1 MATTSQK
8 IMEIRFLVLMRG
20 ALTPPPR
27 IEEPVMKMPQ
37 AAPTT
42 ERPMQSPMPRSAQA

>member
-8 IMEIRFLVLMRG
+8 MMEMRFLVLMRG

-27 IEEPVMKMPQ
+27 MEVPVMNMPL
-37 AAPTT
+37 ADCGVSDEKWW
-42 ERPMQSPMPRSAQA
+42 ERGDW